1 MSFTPQ
7 KVINAARR
15 RHPALSTVLL
25 DDEQIVDDFNAAVD
39 EVVAKV
45 LEHNEMLLAAKSDSL
60 AITGADDSQED
71 LNFTTGELLRIL
83 DMDCTKSAARK
94 KVILKDL
101 RHRDTIVAE
110 FTDDGRPVG
119 SILWNPTN
127 GRWDIWELTGWT
139 GVTALWAYG
148 VFKPTKVTTASLVT
162 AMKVPESFFL
172 PLTTYMALLLGQ
184 RADLDQGWVQIQG
197 QAIASAV
204 SGLVGKTVKFS
215 EFVMA
220 APKPGQP
227 AAARQQ

>member
-15 RHPALSTVLL
+15 RHPALSTLLL
-25 DDEQIVDDFNAAVD
+25 DDESLVDDYNAAVD
-39 EVVAKV
+39 EVIAKV

-60 AITGADDSQED
+60 SITGADDGTVD

-101 RHRDTIVAE
+101 RQRDTLVAE
-110 FTDDGRPVG
+110 YTDDGRPVG
-119 SILWNPTN
+119 SVLWNPTN
-127 GRWDIWELTGWT
+127 GRWDLWEITGWT

-148 VFKPTKVTTASLVT
+148 VFKPTKVTTASLTT
-162 AMKVPESFFL
+162 AQKLPESFFL
-172 PLTTYMALLLGQ
+172 PLTTYFAMLLGQ
-184 RADLDQGWVQIQG
+184 RADLDAGWMQVQG

-204 SGLVGKTVKFS
+204 SSLVGKSLKFS

-220 APKPGQP
+220 APKPSP
-227 AAARQQ
+227 KPSA